1 MIIFTV
7 VLQFPDASK
16 TYALLIMA
24 FQNISNFPC
33 SFKLAF
39 LKSKIDFLSFK
50 HNFFPFLRH
59 QLIFILH
66 ENYFFYISLKHTFK
80 YLCSVTISFLD
91 TIDGADKPRKWII
104 CEVHTDLM
112 HAD

>member
-1 MIIFTV
+1 MKII
-7 VLQFPDASK
+7 
-16 TYALLIMA
+16 
-24 FQNISNFPC
+24 
-33 SFKLAF
+33 
-39 LKSKIDFLSFK
+39 
-50 HNFFPFLRH
+50 
-59 QLIFILH
+59 
-66 ENYFFYISLKHTFK
+66 FFYISLKHAFK